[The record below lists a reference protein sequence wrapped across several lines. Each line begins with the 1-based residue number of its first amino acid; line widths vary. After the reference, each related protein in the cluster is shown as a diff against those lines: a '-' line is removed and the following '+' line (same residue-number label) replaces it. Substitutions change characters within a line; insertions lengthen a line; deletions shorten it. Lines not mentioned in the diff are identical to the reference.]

1 MSVITVSQLNNYMKR
16 FVDSNVHLSKL
27 WVKGEI
33 SNYKKHYTGHIYMTL
48 KDETSVVK
56 AVMFKGS
63 ASSLMFEPDNG
74 MKVIACGKVAVFE
87 RDGQYQLYVE
97 SMVPDGVGELHIAY
111 EQLKEKLEQK
121 GYFDEAHK
129 KPIPK
134 FPSSIGVITSPT
146 GAAIR
151 DILNVLTRRYPV
163 ANIYIYPAQVQG
175 VGASAT
181 VADGIKMFNSLKNVD
196 VIIAGRGGGSIEDLW
211 AFNEENVADAIYN
224 SDIPIISAVG
234 HETDFT
240 IADFVADLRAPTPSA
255 GAELAVPDLLE
266 VKNKLATTKS
276 RLSVLLTNAYK
287 FKRKELDNIMSRKV
301 FETPEYIIED
311 KKIHLDNLTEKM
323 LGLYQNKIDK
333 SKNNLLGCTTKLET
347 LNPMSVLNRGYTMAS
362 KGNAQI
368 KSIKDLSKDDK
379 IKLKFIDGTALCLV
393 TDITE
398 E

>member
-1 MSVITVSQLNNYMKR
+1 MAVITVSQLNNYMKR
-16 FVDSNVHLSKL
+16 FVDSNTHLSKL

-48 KDETSVVK
+48 KDETSVIK

-63 ASSLMFEPDNG
+63 ASSLLFEPDNG

-121 GYFDEAHK
+121 GYFDLSHK

-134 FPSSIGVITSPT
+134 FPANIGVITSPT

-151 DILNVLTRRYPV
+151 DILNVLTRRYPA
-163 ANIYIYPAQVQG
+163 ANIYIFPAQVQG
-175 VGASAT
+175 VGASST
-181 VADGIKMFNSLKNVD
+181 IVEGIELFNKLGNVD

-224 SDIPIISAVG
+224 SDIPVISAVG

-255 GAELAVPDLLE
+255 GAELAVPDMLE
-266 VKNKLATTKS
+266 VKNKLNVTKS
-276 RLSVLLTNAYK
+276 RLSVLLTNSYK
-287 FKRKELDNIMSRKV
+287 FKRKELDNILSRNI
-301 FETPEYIIED
+301 FTNPDFITED
-311 KKIHLDNLTEKM
+311 RKILLDNMSEKI
-323 LGLYQNKIDK
+323 LSLYQNKIEK
-333 SKNNLLGCTTKLET
+333 SKTALLGSTTKLEV
-347 LNPMSVLNRGYTMAS
+347 LNPMSVLNRGYSIVS
-362 KGNAQI
+362 KGDERLKSVKGI
-368 KSIKDLSKDDK
+368 KKEDEVK
-379 IKLKFIDGTALCLV
+379 IKFSDGAAMCLV

>member
-1 MSVITVSQLNNYMKR
+1 MAVITVSQLNNYMKR

-48 KDETSVVK
+48 KDETSVIK

-63 ASSLMFEPDNG
+63 ASSLLFEPDNG
-74 MKVIACGKVAVFE
+74 MKVIACGKIAVFE

-121 GYFDEAHK
+121 GYFDESHK

-134 FPSSIGVITSPT
+134 FPSNIGVITSPT

-151 DILNVLTRRYPV
+151 DILNVLTRRYPA

-175 VGASAT
+175 VGASST
-181 VADGIKMFNSLKNVD
+181 IVEGIETFNRLKNVD

-224 SDIPIISAVG
+224 SNIPIISAVG

-255 GAELAVPDLLE
+255 GAELSVPDMLE
-266 VKNKLATTKS
+266 VKNKLYTTKS
-276 RLSVLLTNAYK
+276 RLSVLLTNSYK
-287 FKRKELDNIMSRKV
+287 FKRKELDNIISRNI
-301 FETPEYIIED
+301 FTNPEFITED
-311 KKIHLDNLTEKM
+311 RKIHLDNISEKLM
-323 LGLYQNKIDK
+323 NLYQNKIDK
-333 SKNNLLGCTTKLET
+333 SKNSLLGHTTKLET
-347 LNPMSVLNRGYTMAS
+347 LNPMAVLNRGYLIANKENERIKS
-362 KGNAQI
+362 V
-368 KSIKDLSKDDK
+368 KSIKKDDEV
-379 IKLKFIDGTALCLV
+379 KLKFSDGTAMCRI

>member
-1 MSVITVSQLNNYMKR
+1 MAVITVSQLNNYMKR

-48 KDETSVVK
+48 KDETSVIK

-63 ASSLMFEPDNG
+63 ASSLLFQPDNG

-121 GYFDEAHK
+121 GYFDESHK

-134 FPSSIGVITSPT
+134 FPSNIGVITSPT

-151 DILNVLTRRYPV
+151 DILNVLTRRYPA

-181 VADGIKMFNSLKNVD
+181 VVDGIELFNKLKNVD

-255 GAELAVPDLLE
+255 GAELAVPDLFE
-266 VKNKLATTKS
+266 VKNKLSTTKS
-276 RLSVLLTNAYK
+276 RLSVLLTNSYK
-287 FKRKELDNIMSRKV
+287 FKRKELDSILSRNIFTNPDFITEDRK
-301 FETPEYIIED
+301 IQ
-311 KKIHLDNLTEKM
+311 LDNISEKLM
-323 LGLYQNKIDK
+323 NLYQNKIEK
-333 SKNNLLGCTTKLET
+333 SKNSLLGYTTKLEA
-347 LNPMSVLNRGYTMAS
+347 LNPISVLNRGYLIAS
-362 KGNAQI
+362 RENERIKSV
-368 KSIKDLSKDDK
+368 KSIKKDDEV
-379 IKLKFIDGTALCLV
+379 KLKFSDGTAMCRI
-393 TDITE
+393 TDVTE

>member
-1 MSVITVSQLNNYMKR
+1 MAVITVSQLNNYMKR
-16 FVDSNVHLSKL
+16 FVDSNVHLNKL

-48 KDETSVVK
+48 KDETSVIK

-63 ASSLMFEPDNG
+63 ASSLLFEPDNG

-111 EQLKEKLEQK
+111 EQLKQKLEQK
-121 GYFDEAHK
+121 GYFDDSHK

-134 FPSSIGVITSPT
+134 FPSNIGVITSPT

-151 DILNVLTRRYPV
+151 DILNVLTRRYPA

-175 VGASAT
+175 VGASST
-181 VADGIKMFNSLKNVD
+181 VVDGIELFNKLKNVD

-255 GAELAVPDLLE
+255 GAELAVPDMLE
-266 VKNKLATTKS
+266 VKNKLSVTKS
-276 RLSVLLTNAYK
+276 RLSVLLTNSYK
-287 FKRKELDNIMSRKV
+287 FKRKELDNILSRNV
-301 FETPEYIIED
+301 FSKTDFITED
-311 KKIHLDNLTEKM
+311 RKILLDNLSDK
-323 LGLYQNKIDK
+323 LLNLYQVKIDK
-333 SKNNLLGCTTKLET
+333 SKNNLGSYTTKLEA
-347 LNPMSVLNRGYTMAS
+347 LNPMSVLNRGYLIAS
-362 KGNAQI
+362 KDNNRI
-368 KSIKDLSKDDK
+368 KSVKSIKTDDEV
-379 IKLKFIDGTALCLV
+379 KLKFSDGTAICRV